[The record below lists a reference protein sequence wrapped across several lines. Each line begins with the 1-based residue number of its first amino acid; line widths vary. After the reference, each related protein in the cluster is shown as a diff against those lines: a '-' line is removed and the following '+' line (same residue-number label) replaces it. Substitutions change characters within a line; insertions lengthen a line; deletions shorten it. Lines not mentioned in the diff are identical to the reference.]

1 MTWVCGDQQDLQY
14 GTTLLPEILFFLN
27 KKYKD
32 IEYSSVSRYWKQPRL
47 ESTKEPAQFPVVS
60 RTLWYHCNQSQSYL
74 DGGDGVNGGA
84 GDDGD
89 DGDDIDITKVEIEGA
104 CKEDGQ
110 SPSQD

>member
-14 GTTLLPEILFFLN
+14 GTTLLPEIFFLN
-27 KKYKD
+27 KKNKD
-32 IEYSSVSRYWKQPRL
+32 IEYSSARYWKQPRL

-74 DGGDGVNGGA
+74 DD

>member
-14 GTTLLPEILFFLN
+14 GTTLLPEIYFLN

-47 ESTKEPAQFPVVS
+47 ESTEEPAQFPVVS

-74 DGGDGVNGGA
+74 DDGDGVNGGD